1 MRSISAIR
9 YQRSGN
15 KKKKDYAEITES
27 AEVAEEEKGKTTQDN
42 PREIHRTENV
52 RCKTVPLCAA
62 RRAGLRC
69 ERENRAAA
77 LGMTGLGCWGNTQE
91 HSQE

>member
-27 AEVAEEEKGKTTQDN
+27 AEVAEEEKGNTTQE
-42 PREIHRTENV
+42 RFIAQ
-52 RCKTVPLCAA
+52 KTCDAKPYLSARPDAPDCGAKEKIGPL
-62 RRAGLRC
+62 RS
-69 ERENRAAA
+69 E
-77 LGMTGLGCWGNTQE
+77 
-91 HSQE
+91 